1 VAGAAE
7 LQDALLEL
15 DMYLSDRIAPL
26 MVADSIAVLI
36 QYPARLLASEIGS
49 WADRQRAGVGDASIA
64 DFLYHAVKKVSLIGE
79 FDLVPKDALAR
90 YLVDLCASVLE
101 FCPEGTRELLRQNL
115 DRLGHSPANPFATPL
130 EVLHR
135 LSEKTG
141 AQTQRK
147 QVPEEELPRDV
158 ALGLRRLG
166 LLLER
171 LQLQSIVAA
180 PADQRSEV
188 ASQFMTAAAVQ
199 SSSQKELD
207 EYLAPL
213 RQVGIETS
221 VDKVLRALAQNVPG
235 WGRLPTPAEGAEAP
249 RGPLKAM
256 HQIVSLAEDPAEGG
270 KRFRELVHAA
280 IEEFNGGHLG
290 RAVTM
295 FELAEQLVT
304 EEKVKPVFVEALKN
318 GGHEFLKVERLRQ
331 LAERADAHSGLSTI
345 LQFFWAL
352 QPAGLLK
359 ALNGEP
365 RRERRHELLAL
376 LEVHGPAT
384 RATALEMLQASV
396 EDPYA
401 GVDPF
406 FQMNLVY
413 LLRVIAPP
421 GGNVPSDDEMDLVTR
436 VPGRAS
442 PPPLAK
448 QVIAY
453 LAHFRHEKTERA
465 LIAYLRLFE
474 SMLLQPETAVYESQD
489 VEVLLERTCAA
500 LARHGAPRAWRALV
514 DHGLN
519 KEPSLGST
527 LARLV
532 EVGRQDLS
540 KSKDLVERL
549 IDALRAE
556 LPRTVLG
563 LAVKKVNEDRIV
575 WLIRALSGTPLP
587 EVQAT
592 FREIV
597 DKHRAQPFAE
607 AASKGLAG
615 LNAGAKPET
624 PAGISGDLD
633 LFGLPG
639 LLQTLGQQQLTG
651 VLNLLNGAGKPEAT
665 MLFERGRLRGAS
677 YGGIRGED
685 ACYQLFERPFPGTFA
700 FVSRQDLA
708 SQGPLLEPV
717 DVLGLILEG
726 VRRHDEFKRAAA
738 LVPDGVTLRPTG
750 APSTPLSDEDED
762 FVRLVWTRTSSAAT
776 PVECEAGIATDA
788 YRVRRLLAHW
798 FEEGSLAAG

>member
-1 VAGAAE
+1 
-7 LQDALLEL
+7 
-15 DMYLSDRIAPL
+15 MYLSDRIAPL
-26 MVADSIAVLI
+26 MVADSIGILT
-36 QYPARLLASEIGS
+36 QYPARLLASEIGA
-49 WADRQRAGVGDASIA
+49 WADRQRAGVADASIA

-79 FDLVPKDALAR
+79 FDLVPKDALNR

-101 FCPEGTRELLRQNL
+101 FCPEATRELLKQNL
-115 DRLGHSPANPFATPL
+115 ERLGNSPSNPFGAPL

-135 LSEKTG
+135 LSEKTE
-141 AQTQRK
+141 AQPTRPR
-147 QVPEEELPRDV
+147 VPEEGLSKEV

-171 LQLQSIVAA
+171 LQLQAVVAA

-188 ASQFMTAAAVQ
+188 ASQFMAAAAVQ
-199 SSSQKELD
+199 SSTQKELD

-213 RQVGIETS
+213 RQVGIETT
-221 VDKVLRALAQNVPG
+221 VDKVLRALAQNLPG
-235 WGRLPTPAEGAEAP
+235 WGPLPAPAEGAEPAP
-249 RGPLKAM
+249 TQGPLKAM

-280 IEEFNGGHLG
+280 VEEFNGGHLG

-295 FELAEQLVT
+295 FDLAEQLI
-304 EEKVKPVFVEALKN
+304 EEQKVKPAFVEALKK
-318 GGHEFLKVERLRQ
+318 GGHEYLKPERLRQ
-331 LAERADAHSGLSTI
+331 LAERADSRAALATV
-345 LQFFWAL
+345 LRFFGAL

-359 ALNGEP
+359 ELNGEP
-365 RRERRHELLAL
+365 RRDRRHELLAL
-376 LEVHGPAT
+376 LEVHGVET
-384 RATALEMLQASV
+384 RREASTLLTASV
-396 EDPYA
+396 DDPYA
-401 GVDPF
+401 GMDPF

-413 LLRVIAPP
+413 LMRVVPP
-421 GGNVPSDDEMDLVTR
+421 EDGQPSDDEVDLVTR

-442 PPPLAK
+442 PPPLVK

-453 LAHFRHEKTERA
+453 LAHFRQEKTERA

-474 SMLLQPETAVYESQD
+474 NMLLQPETAVYESED

-532 EVGRQDLS
+532 EAGRQDLS
-540 KSKDLVERL
+540 KSKDLVDRL
-549 IDALRAE
+549 LDALKAE

-587 EVQAT
+587 EVRELLT
-592 FREIV
+592 EIV
-597 DKHRAQPFAE
+597 DKHRGQFFAE
-607 AASKGLAG
+607 AAAKGLAA
-615 LNAGAKPET
+615 LANAGKPEAL
-624 PAGISGDLD
+624 AGISGDLD

-651 VLNLLNGAGKPEAT
+651 TLNLLTGQGKPQAT
-665 MLFERGRLRGAS
+665 LLFERGRLRGAT
-677 YGGIRGED
+677 YGSIRGED
-685 ACYQLFERPFPGTFA
+685 ACYQLFEKPFPGTFA
-700 FVSRQDLA
+700 FVARPDVGGL
-708 SQGPLLEPV
+708 GPLSEPV
-717 DVLGLILEG
+717 DVLGVILEG

-762 FVRLVWTRTSSAAT
+762 FIRLVWTKTSSAPTAA
-776 PVECEAGIATDA
+776 ECEASIATDA
-788 YRVRRLLAHW
+788 YRIRRLLAHW
-798 FEEGSLAAG
+798 LEEGSLAAG